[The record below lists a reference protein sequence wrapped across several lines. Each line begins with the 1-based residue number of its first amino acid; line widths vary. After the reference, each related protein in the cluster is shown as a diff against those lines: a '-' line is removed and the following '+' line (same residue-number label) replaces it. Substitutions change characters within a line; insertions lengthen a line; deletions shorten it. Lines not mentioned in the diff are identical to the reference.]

1 MDENLKRLPD
11 KDTRETLK
19 LAAQGAEEAMLRL
32 VSICELPELIPAD
45 ELETLHRINRELED
59 CCTRLYA
66 MAVRG
71 TKEARE

>member
-1 MDENLKRLPD
+1 MNENLKRLPH
-11 KDTRETLK
+11 KDTRETLQV
-19 LAAQGAEEAMLRL
+19 AAQEAEQAMMRL

-45 ELETLHRINRELED
+45 EVETLHRINHELED